1 MKKGIFAGLV
11 AIAIAN
17 NAKANSN
24 LSSLGKDL
32 ASAATDVAGDF
43 FKNSA
48 GE

>member
-32 ASAATDVAGDF
+32 ASTDVAGDF